1 MSCLL
6 AARPSRS
13 GRTVVVTALAVSW
26 VLLICACGG
35 APRASAG
42 GTRDVSDG
50 WLLPA
55 GELIARLWPPPE
67 NRGSGP
73 LGATATGQQAS
84 LAHWL
89 WLGHAR
95 LYEMPQ
101 LPLLAV
107 GLGLPA
113 LGLQWSLQWQ
123 RLGQTLVQEDQ
134 WRLAVRGPSRLEPT
148 LSVGWDRLAL
158 AGRSGRGHLF
168 LGAGISLRTAAGLR
182 LRIEPPLTPPPP
194 WYGPTAARR
203 WLLITGGLEGVVW
216 GLAVDRTT
224 AGSPVVQLDLTGR
237 VGPRAAL
244 GLRAEPVTGSVGL
257 TTAWYH
263 RNWLLRTS
271 HLIHPE
277 LGVTHRWY
285 LAAGSV
291 GSIR

>member
-1 MSCLL
+1 MSSLL
-6 AARPSRS
+6 APRPPRSR
-13 GRTVVVTALAVSW
+13 RTVAVTALAVSW
-26 VLLICACGG
+26 MLLSHACGG
-35 APRASAG
+35 APDANAG

-50 WLLPA
+50 WLLPP
-55 GELIARLWPPPE
+55 GELIARLWPASQD
-67 NRGSGP
+67 RGSG
-73 LGATATGQQAS
+73 LTGATATS
-84 LAHWL
+84 EHSSFAHWL

-95 LYEMPQ
+95 LYEMSE

-107 GLGLPA
+107 GLGLPVF
-113 LGLQWSLQWQ
+113 GMQWSLQWQ
-123 RLGQTLVQEDQ
+123 RLGETLVQEDQ
-134 WRLAVRGPSRLEPT
+134 WRLAARGPSRLEPT
-148 LSVGWDRLAL
+148 LCIGWDRLAL

-168 LGAGISLRTAAGLR
+168 LGVGISLRTAAGLR
-182 LRIEPPLTPPPP
+182 LRIEPPLTASPP

-203 WLLITGGLEGVVW
+203 WLLITGGTDGFVW

-224 AGSPVVQLDLTGR
+224 AGSPIVQLDLTGR

-263 RNWLLRTS
+263 RHWLLRTS

>member
-1 MSCLL
+1 MSYLL
-6 AARPSRS
+6 AGCPSRS
-13 GRTVVVTALAVSW
+13 GRTVVVTVLVMSW
-26 VLLICACGG
+26 ALLIWACGG

-42 GTRDVSDG
+42 GMRDISDG
-50 WLLPA
+50 WLLPT
-55 GELIARLWPPPE
+55 GELLARLWPASE
-67 NRGSGP
+67 NGESGP
-73 LGATATGQQAS
+73 LSAAATGEKAS

-113 LGLQWSLQWQ
+113 LGLQWSLQCQ
-123 RLGQTLVQEDQ
+123 RLGETLVQEDQ

-158 AGRSGRGHLF
+158 AGGSGRGHLF
-168 LGAGISLRTAAGLR
+168 LGAGISLRAAAGLR

-203 WLLITGGLEGVVW
+203 WLLVTGGLEGVAW

-224 AGSPVVQLDLTGR
+224 AGRPIVQIDLTVR

-263 RNWLLRTS
+263 RYWLLRTS

-285 LAAGSV
+285 LATGGV